1 MQVKLRVLAG
11 KSEGKDIPIPVKR
24 FLIGRSQ
31 ECHLRPKSDAIS
43 RNHTMIVV
51 NETGV
56 VARDLNSRNGTFV
69 NGERIDQDHPLK
81 NGDLLRVGKLE
92 FEVVIEQTVADQVRV
107 PEPELTSKTVSDA
120 SSNSVE
126 FDVTEWLAEADAA
139 AKGNRDSD
147 PDTRQYKLNAADQQA
162 LSNAKQENP
171 SEESSDTD
179 KKKSLQR
186 PEKRPPG
193 KLPERPNSGPA
204 NSRDAAADM
213 LKRMFNNR

>member
-11 KSEGKDIPIPVKR
+11 KSEGKDIPVPVKR
-24 FLIGRSQ
+24 FLIGRSE

-43 RNHTMIVV
+43 RNHAMIVV

-56 VARDLNSRNGTFV
+56 VARDLNSRNGTYV
-69 NGERIDQDHPLK
+69 NGERIEQDFPLK

-92 FEVVIEQTVADQVRV
+92 FEVVIEQSLADQVQV
-107 PEPELTSKTVSDA
+107 PEPELTSKTVSDN

-126 FDVTEWLAEADAA
+126 FDVSEWLAEADAV
-139 AKGNRDSD
+139 AKGNRDGE
-147 PDTRQYKLNAADQQA
+147 PDTRQYKLNAADLKA
-162 LSNAKQENP
+162 LSEAQAPADENK
-171 SEESSDTD
+171 EEAD
-179 KKKSLQR
+179 KKKTPQR

-193 KLPERPNSGPA
+193 KLPERPNAGPA